1 MLRKKTVSYVSVSN
15 PAKLMFAMYSVQCV
29 HQLPYGVSIC
39 INLALIRCLPKGE
52 ASLEQKREGGVREG
66 AEGAMS
72 SSSSDEEVIMDSE
85 EFLTKKL
92 LLVNNTARATSD
104 ESETG
109 GDKLASEVAGK
120 SLRSESR

>member
-1 MLRKKTVSYVSVSN
+1 MFRKKTVSYVSVSN

-29 HQLPYGVSIC
+29 HQLPYGVSI
-39 INLALIRCLPKGE
+39 IRCLPKGE

-120 SLRSESR
+120 SVRSESR